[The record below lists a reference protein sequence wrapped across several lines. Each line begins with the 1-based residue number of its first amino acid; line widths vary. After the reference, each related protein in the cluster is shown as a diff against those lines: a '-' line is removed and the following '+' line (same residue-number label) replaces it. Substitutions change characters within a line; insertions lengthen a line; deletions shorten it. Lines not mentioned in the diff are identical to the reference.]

1 MHHRARRARR
11 TALSV
16 AVPVG
21 LVTSLALTWG
31 STHAAFSA
39 STGNTG
45 NSWQAGSV
53 VIDHS
58 QRSSALFTTV
68 HDGAL
73 KPGSTRS
80 SCIRLDYTGSL
91 PADIHMYAGT
101 PLTGTDTL
109 DPYLVMSVE
118 RGADVTSGTTVAANC
133 NGFPENATRTFL
145 YNTEQANDPTADATR
160 TLAHLKA
167 RHPDYRDGVV
177 VSTATPANTYL
188 TLRITY
194 AVLDNNNAQSKQSSA
209 TFTWEARNTP

>member
-1 MHHRARRARR
+1 MRRRASGPRR
-11 TALSV
+11 RVAAA

-21 LVTSLALTWG
+21 LVVSLAVTWG

-73 KPGSTRS
+73 RPGSTRS

-91 PADIHMYAGT
+91 PADIRMYVGT
-101 PLTGTDTL
+101 PGTGTDTL

-118 RGADVTSGTTVAANC
+118 RGSDVTSSTTVAADC
-133 NGFPENATRTFL
+133 VGFPENAPRTFL
-145 YNTEQANDPTADATR
+145 YNTEQANGSTPDATR

-167 RHPDYRDGVV
+167 RHPDFGDGVV

-194 AVLDNNNAQSKQSSA
+194 AVADDNAAQSKQSSA
-209 TFTWEARNTP
+209 TFTWEARNS